1 MSLLDGITDE
11 RAKALVT
18 ELSLN
23 QLCGLVFAKALLTG
37 ERVNIRI
44 RPAEA
49 RVNLRKAKR
58 PAKEGA

>member
-1 MSLLDGITDE
+1 MSLLDGLSNE
-11 RAKALVT
+11 RAKELVA
-18 ELSLN
+18 ELTLN

-49 RVNLRKAKR
+49 RVRTKVHR
-58 PAKEGA
+58 AKEGA